1 MTGRNRRGGRR
12 ANMKARIGVATAV
25 LVGGGAAG
33 VAVVAAS
40 HSPAS
45 TTASD
50 AGYINSIH
58 QHIGQVEALSSA
70 LSTWGKSHQES
81 MSTLAQML
89 PMRNFTQQWGGSRHH
104 RTEFAAQRG
113 VVVLATKNFLVV
125 KSANGKDHLWWLTGG
140 TAFKNVTANATG
152 MTAMTGNNTAAVN
165 AVVNQNT
172 VTAQNVMA
180 GSTAAVTQAASPT
193 KPTTITIVSGSTT
206 ITITIT
212 TTTATTTTA
221 TTSASPT
228 ATTSTVPTVTPTGTT
243 VSASGTPTATAT
255 PTTTA
260 TATATPT
267 VTATSTATPTVSAT
281 PTTTATQPVTTST
294 HGIAAGDL
302 VFVVGVNEHGKLI
315 AKLVL
320 FSASTTT
327 TTTPTATPSV
337 SVSTSAKPTATS
349 TAAPTVTPTGT
360 SATFSGHNS

>member
-33 VAVVAAS
+33 VAVVAAN

-113 VVVLATKNFLVV
+113 VVVLATKNFLVI

-165 AVVNQNT
+165 ALVNQNT

-180 GSTAAVTQAASPT
+180 GSTTAVAQAAAPT
-193 KPTTITIVSGSTT
+193 KPATITIVSGNTT
-206 ITITIT
+206 ITITIS

-228 ATTSTVPTVTPTGTT
+228 TTTSTVPTVTPTGTT

-255 PTTTA
+255 PTMSA

-267 VTATSTATPTVSAT
+267 MSAT
-281 PTTTATQPVTTST
+281 PTMTATQPVTTST

-349 TAAPTVTPTGT
+349 TAVPTVTPSGT